1 MADRA
6 TILHTTLTAIA
17 NAIRSKTGKTGALL
31 PSAMP
36 DEILGITTGV
46 DTSADTVVA
55 SALLSGYTA
64 HNAAGDPITG
74 TIPSK
79 AAATYT
85 PGTSDQTIAA
95 GQYLSGTQTVKGDAN
110 LLAKNIKEGITI
122 FGKAGSL
129 TEYKVDILAAE
140 NITFSG
146 DYMKISVNS
155 AVKTLIGFVLM
166 FRTESSSTN
175 AYSCISY
182 NNSLDGPEALV
193 AWSTS
198 SDYAMHI
205 TGLMGLAVSETNI
218 QFKSS
223 GLVENHTPSDLAM
236 GFVVYTPE

>member
-46 DTSADTVVA
+46 DTSDATATAA
-55 SALLSGYTA
+55 SILSGKTA
-64 HNAAGDPITG
+64 YVRGAKITG

-79 AAATYT
+79 AATTYT
-85 PGTSDQTIAA
+85 PGTGSQTIAA
-95 GQYLSGTQTVKGDAN
+95 GQYLSGAQTINGDAN

-182 NNSLDGPEALV
+182 NNSLSSPEALV

-205 TGLMGLAVSETNI
+205 TGLMGLDVSETNI